1 MFVKGV
7 SGNPRGRP
15 KVDPELR
22 DLARKHTVMAIR
34 VLAEVARDKRAL
46 DGARVNA
53 ASALLDR
60 GYGRPNLVIDAE
72 VKVRTLSDEQINAR
86 ILDLAPKLIAVGGA
100 SDGDE
105 ESSC

>member
-7 SGNPRGRP
+7 SGNPNGRP

-22 DLARKHTVMAIR
+22 DLARKHTVMAVR
-34 VLAEVARDKRAL
+34 VLAEIAKNTRAT
-46 DGARVNA
+46 DTARVSA

-86 ILDLAPKLIAVGGA
+86 ILDLAPRLMAVGEA
-100 SDGDE
+100 DDE
-105 ESSC
+105 ESPG

>member
-7 SGNPRGRP
+7 SGNPNGRP

-22 DLARKHTVMAIR
+22 DLARKHTVMAVR
-34 VLAEVARDKRAL
+34 VLAEIARDKKAL

-53 ASALLDR
+53 ASVLLDR

-72 VKVRTLSDEQINAR
+72 IKVRMLSDEQINAR
-86 ILDLAPKLIAVGGA
+86 ILDLAPRLVAVGGVM
-100 SDGDE
+100 DGDE
-105 ESSC
+105 SPG